1 MDHPLTPTDFVNN
14 NLIKA
19 TSGRKCFS
27 GRYDQTQNTG
37 MIARPGADFGYV
49 MAMLGYNYEQKLG
62 FSVEDCV
69 RAVYNA
75 IKTIDG
81 TFYMHT
87 DDSHAKEFPYSL
99 GCSHAMNA
107 SNEALATTFDIQAV
121 DVQAAIQLLDNNSDM
136 PVSMTTVSGTHNEEG
151 VLIIKSEEYTVNTH
165 DETHRYYIYDKKRDD
180 LFIKTLVETITLT
193 DLVYENFQR
202 VSTLQLGATLQAEA
216 KGLPIF
222 EVYIFDETQDIQIK
236 NTGTV

>member
-1 MDHPLTPTDFVNN
+1 MDHPLTPTEFVND
-14 NLIKA
+14 NLIP
-19 TSGRKCFS
+19 TTLGRKCFS
-27 GRYDQTQNTG
+27 GRYNTDQNTG

-62 FSVEDCV
+62 FSVQECV
-69 RAVYNA
+69 KAVYDA
-75 IKTIDG
+75 IIAIDG

-87 DDSHAKEFPYSL
+87 DDTHTKNSPYSF

-107 SNEALATTFDIQAV
+107 TNESISTTYDIQAL
-121 DVQAAIQLLDNNSDM
+121 DVQEAIRLLQDNTDM
-136 PVSMTTVSGTHNEEG
+136 PISITTLSGNHREEG
-151 VLIIKSEEYTVNTH
+151 VLIVKSEEYTVNTH
-165 DETHRYYIYDKKRDD
+165 DDTHRYYIYDKKRDD
-180 LFIKTLVETITLT
+180 LFIKTLVENISIS

-202 VSTLQLGATLQAEA
+202 VATLQLGATLQAEA

-222 EVYIFDETQDIQIK
+222 EIYIFDETQDIQIK